1 MAQMT
6 PEDLQHLAEEVLAA
20 QGFSQPQG
28 AAIAAMMVAG
38 QRDDCASHGIY
49 RLLGIVKTLKAGKVM
64 PDAEPTVEDVAPAI
78 VRVDAGGGFSPLAFE
93 TGLPLLDAKAR
104 SCGLAALAI
113 NNCVHFSALWVEMEA
128 LTARGLVALACNPT
142 QAYVAPA
149 GGRRPLFGTNP
160 LAFGWPRPEGPPFV
174 FDFATSAVARGE
186 IELHRRAG
194 KALPEGWGVDAEGA
208 PSNDARTVLEEG
220 AMLTF
225 GGHKGSALSAMIELL
240 AGPLIGDLT
249 SPESSAVDA
258 GAGGLPYHGELILA
272 FDPQR
277 FLGTA
282 VADYQQRAEQ
292 LFAGIEAQGA
302 RLPSQRRYQARER
315 NTTRGWLEVPD
326 ELLADVRALLPG

>member
-1 MAQMT
+1 
-6 PEDLQHLAEEVLAA
+6 
-20 QGFSQPQG
+20 
-28 AAIAAMMVAG
+28 
-38 QRDDCASHGIY
+38 
-49 RLLGIVKTLKAGKVM
+49 
-64 PDAEPTVEDVAPAI
+64 
-78 VRVDAGGGFSPLAFE
+78 
-93 TGLPLLDAKAR
+93 
-104 SCGLAALAI
+104 
-113 NNCVHFSALWVEMEA
+113 
-128 LTARGLVALACNPT
+128 VALACNPT

-160 LAFGWPRPEGPPFV
+160 LAFGWPRPDGHPFV

-194 KALPEGWGVDAEGA
+194 KALPEGWGVDAEGV

-277 FLGTA
+277 FLGGA
-282 VADYQQRAEQ
+282 MADYQGRAEQ

-302 RLPSQRRYQARER
+302 RLPSQRRYAARER
-315 NTTRGWLEVPD
+315 NNTRGWLEVPD

>member
-49 RLLGIVKTLKAGKVM
+49 RLLGIVKTLKAGKVV
-64 PDAEPTVEDVAPAI
+64 PDAEPRVEDVAPAI
-78 VRVDAGGGFSPLAFE
+78 VRVDAGGGFSPLAFA

-104 SCGLAALAI
+104 NCGLAALAI

-160 LAFGWPRPEGPPFV
+160 LAFGWPRPDGHPFV

-277 FLGTA
+277 FLGA
-282 VADYQQRAEQ
+282 VVADYQQRAEQ

-302 RLPSQRRYQARER
+302 RLPSQRRYQARAL

-326 ELLADVRALLPG
+326 ELLTDIRALLPG